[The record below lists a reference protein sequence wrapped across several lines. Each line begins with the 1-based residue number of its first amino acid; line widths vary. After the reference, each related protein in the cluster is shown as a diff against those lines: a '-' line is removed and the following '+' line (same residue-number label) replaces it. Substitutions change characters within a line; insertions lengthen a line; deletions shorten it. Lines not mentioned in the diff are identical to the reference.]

1 MEAILIMAVLIEAV
15 ISYIK
20 TFALDKKICWQVIVS
35 VIFSILIC
43 IAYNLDIPA
52 AVGIIGGVK
61 FVGNIITGILVS
73 RGSNYIYDIIK
84 SLTVKEG

>member
-1 MEAILIMAVLIEAV
+1 MESILIMAVLIEAV

-35 VIFSILIC
+35 VIFSVLIC
-43 IAYNLDIPA
+43 VAYNLDIPA
-52 AVGIIGGVK
+52 AVGISGIR

-84 SLTVKEG
+84 KLTVKEV

>member
-20 TFALDKKICWQVIVS
+20 AFAVDKKICWQVIVS
-35 VIFSILIC
+35 VVFSVLIC

-52 AVGIIGGVK
+52 AIGVCGSVR

-73 RGSNYIYDIIK
+73 RGSNYIYDVLSK
-84 SLTVKEG
+84 LTVREG